1 MKADMERRGFLVGI
15 GALALVPG
23 LASAAQGQARPVP
36 EGAFRLERVL
46 TRGLADGKSIVVT
59 RHWGVAFE
67 KTGPGALRI
76 TGKQTFA
83 HVDAPASLQA
93 ISRIEARRDESDLFP
108 LDLDAQG
115 LIVVADRQGPVAPLP
130 DSVLAEAI
138 SYAKARSAGEN
149 VTASSR
155 QFLADLSQ
163 RGLDWMTGLPR
174 DLFYPA
180 PRDRRAEREIV
191 LADGMAGT
199 VAMREHVQADTA
211 SGLMTR
217 YYREATTKT
226 ETMSRTGS
234 ETWSLAREVL

>member
-1 MKADMERRGFLVGI
+1 MKADLERRGFLVGI

-115 LIVVADRQGPVAPLP
+115 LIVSSDRQGPISPLP

-138 SYAKARSAGEN
+138 AYAKARSANEN
-149 VTASSR
+149 VIASSR

-191 LADGMAGT
+191 LADGTAGT
-199 VAMREHVQADTA
+199 VAMHELVQADAA

-234 ETWSLAREVL
+234 ETWSLALEVL